1 MIDIAR
7 QVAYWRDGAGEDWAV
22 AQDLMAQGRV
32 RYALFFA
39 HLALEKALKA
49 HVCRQTNDLA
59 PRMHNLIRLAEIGVV
74 RASQDFEDVLAEMNA
89 FNLEGRYPDM
99 LMPPPSLAEA
109 RDYLIRAEEVL
120 QWLLS
125 QL

>member
-1 MIDIAR
+1 VIDIAR
-7 QVAYWRDGAGEDWAV
+7 QVAYWRDGAREDWAV
-22 AQDLMAQGRV
+22 AQDLIAQGRT
-32 RYALFFA
+32 RHALFFA

-59 PRMHNLIRLAEIGVV
+59 PRMHNLIRLAEIGAVGM
-74 RASQDFEDVLAEMNA
+74 SQAHEDVLAEMNA

-99 LMPPPSLAEA
+99 LMPPPSLPEA
-109 RDYLIRAEEVL
+109 RDYLTRAEEVL

-125 QL
+125 RL

>member
-7 QVAYWRDGAGEDWAV
+7 QVAYWRDSAREDWDV
-22 AQDLMAQGRV
+22 AQDLMAQDRV
-32 RYALFFA
+32 RHALFFT

-49 HVCRQTNDLA
+49 YVCWQTNDLA
-59 PRMHNLIRLAEIGVV
+59 PRMHNLIRLAEIG
-74 RASQDFEDVLAEMNA
+74 ALSLSQDYEDVLAEMNA

-99 LMPPPSLAEA
+99 LMPPPNLSEA
-109 RDYLIRAEEVL
+109 QDYLKRSEEVF

>member
-1 MIDIAR
+1 M
-7 QVAYWRDGAGEDWAV
+7 
-22 AQDLMAQGRV
+22 AQDLMTQSRI
-32 RYALFFA
+32 RQALFFA

-49 HVCRQTNDLA
+49 HVCRQINDLA
-59 PRMHNLIRLAEIGVV
+59 PRIHNLIRLAEIGAVHP
-74 RASQDFEDVLAEMNA
+74 SQDYEDVLAEMNA

-99 LMPPPSLAEA
+99 LMPPPNLAEA
-109 RDYLIRAEEVL
+109 QDYLKRSEEVL

>member
-1 MIDIAR
+1 M
-7 QVAYWRDGAGEDWAV
+7 

-32 RYALFFA
+32 RHALFFA

-59 PRMHNLIRLAEIGVV
+59 PRLHNLIRLAEIGVV
-74 RASQDFEDVLAEMNA
+74 QLSQDYEDVLAEMNA

-99 LMPPPSLAEA
+99 LMPPPSLAETQ
-109 RDYLIRAEEVL
+109 DYLRRSEEVL

>member
-1 MIDIAR
+1 VIDIAQ
-7 QVAYWRDGAGEDWAV
+7 QVAYWREGAGEDWAV
-22 AQDLMAQGRV
+22 AQDLIAQGRV
-32 RYALFFA
+32 RHALFFA

-59 PRMHNLIRLAEIGVV
+59 PRMHNLIRLAELGNV
-74 RASQDFEDVLAEMNA
+74 RPSQDCEDVLAEMNA
-89 FNLEGRYPDM
+89 FSLEGRYPDM

-109 RDYLIRAEEVL
+109 HDYLTCTEEVL

-125 QL
+125 RL

>member
-7 QVAYWRDGAGEDWAV
+7 QVVYWRDGAREDWAV

-32 RYALFFA
+32 RQDLFFA
-39 HLALEKALKA
+39 HLALEKGLKA

-59 PRMHNLIRLAEIGVV
+59 PRIHNLIRLTEIGAV
-74 RASQDFEDVLAEMNA
+74 RPSQDYEDILAEMNA

-99 LMPPPSLAEA
+99 LMPPPNLAEA
-109 RDYLIRAEEVL
+109 QDYLRRSAEVL

>member
-1 MIDIAR
+1 VIDIAR
-7 QVAYWRDGAGEDWAV
+7 QVIYWRDGAREDWVV

-32 RYALFFA
+32 RHALFFA

-49 HVCRQTNDLA
+49 HVCRRTDDLA
-59 PRMHNLIRLAEIGVV
+59 PRMHNLIRLAEIGAV
-74 RASQDFEDVLAEMNA
+74 RPSQDYENVLAEMNA

-99 LMPPPSLAEA
+99 LMPPPSLTEA
-109 RDYLIRAEEVL
+109 HDYLIRAEEVL

-125 QL
+125 LL

>member
-1 MIDIAR
+1 VIDIAQ
-7 QVAYWRDGAGEDWAV
+7 QVAYWREGAREDWVV
-22 AQDLMAQGRV
+22 AQDLIAQGRV
-32 RYALFFA
+32 RHALFFA

-49 HVCRQTNDLA
+49 HACRQTNDLA
-59 PRMHNLIRLAEIGVV
+59 PRLHNLIRLAEIGNV
-74 RASQDFEDVLAEMNA
+74 RPSQDHEDVLAEMNA

-99 LMPPPSLAEA
+99 LMPPPNLTEA
-109 RDYLIRAEEVL
+109 RNYLTRAEEVL

>member
-1 MIDIAR
+1 VIDIAQ
-7 QVAYWRDGAGEDWAV
+7 QVVYWRDGAREDWAV
-22 AQDLMAQGRV
+22 AQNLIAQDRV
-32 RYALFFA
+32 RHALFFA

-59 PRMHNLIRLAEIGVV
+59 PRMHNLIRLAEMGSV
-74 RASQDFEDVLAEMNA
+74 RPDQDYADVLAEMNA

-109 RDYLIRAEEVL
+109 HDYLTRTEEVL

-125 QL
+125 RL

>member
-1 MIDIAR
+1 VIDIAQ
-7 QVAYWRDGAGEDWAV
+7 QVAYWRDGAREDWVV
-22 AQDLMAQGRV
+22 AQDLIAQGRV
-32 RYALFFA
+32 RHALFFA

-59 PRMHNLIRLAEIGVV
+59 PRMHNLIRLAEIGDV
-74 RASQDFEDVLAEMNA
+74 RPSQDYEDVLAEMNA

-109 RDYLIRAEEVL
+109 NEYLTRAEEVL
-120 QWLLS
+120 QWSLS

>member
-1 MIDIAR
+1 VIDIAR
-7 QVAYWRDGAGEDWAV
+7 QVVYWRDGAHEDWAV
-22 AQDLMAQGRV
+22 AQELLTQGRV
-32 RYALFFA
+32 RHTMFFA

-49 HVCRQTNDLA
+49 HVCRHTNDLA
-59 PRMHNLIRLAEIGVV
+59 PRLHNLVRLAEIGDV
-74 RASQDFEDVLAEMNA
+74 RPSQDYEDVLAEMNS

-99 LMPPPSLAEA
+99 LTPPPSLSEA
-109 RDYLIRAEEVL
+109 RDYLTRAEEVL

>member
-7 QVAYWRDGAGEDWAV
+7 QVAYLRDGAHEDWVV
-22 AQDLMAQGRV
+22 AQDLIAQGRA
-32 RYALFFA
+32 RHALFFA
-39 HLALEKALKA
+39 HLAIEKALKA

-59 PRMHNLIRLAEIGVV
+59 PRLHNLIQLADLGDVHPSE
-74 RASQDFEDVLAEMNA
+74 DYEDVLAEMNA

-99 LMPPPSLAEA
+99 LTPPPSEAEA
-109 RDYLIRAEEVL
+109 RDYLTRAEEVL
-120 QWLLS
+120 QWLLN